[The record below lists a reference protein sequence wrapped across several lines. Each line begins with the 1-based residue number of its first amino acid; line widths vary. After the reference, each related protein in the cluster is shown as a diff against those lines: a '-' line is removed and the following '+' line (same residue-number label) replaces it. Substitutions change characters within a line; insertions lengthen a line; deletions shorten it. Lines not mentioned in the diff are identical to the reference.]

1 MKYAVVF
8 DSKAD
13 AQKLLE
19 LMNHTRINAVLVE
32 MFEDSFMESSYSAM
46 GAMQK
51 YCLLLEKTDSE
62 KKLSKLKADYV
73 KAYTAFMQAPT
84 PSMASVI
91 KHMGAKIQRDS
102 KKLEKE
108 KQA

>member
-19 LMNHTRINAVLVE
+19 LMNTTRINAVLVE
-32 MFEDSFMESSYSAM
+32 MFEDSFMETSHSAM
-46 GAMQK
+46 SAMMK
-51 YCLLLEKTDSE
+51 YCLSLEKTDSE
-62 KKLSKLKADYV
+62 RKLAKLKADYV

-84 PSMASVI
+84 PSMASVV
-91 KHMGAKIQRDS
+91 KRMGAKVQRDS
-102 KKLEKE
+102 KKLEK
-108 KQA
+108 QA

>member
-19 LMNHTRINAVLVE
+19 LMNTARINAVLVE
-32 MFEDSFMESSYSAM
+32 IFEDSFMETSYAAM
-46 GAMQK
+46 DAMQK
-51 YCLLLEKTDSE
+51 YCLYVEKTDSE

-73 KAYTAFMQAPT
+73 KAWTAFTQAPT
-84 PSMASVI
+84 PSMASVL
-91 KHMGAKIQRDS
+91 KRMGAKIKRDS
-102 KKLEKE
+102 KKLEK
-108 KQA
+108 QQ